1 MTSGWRPF
9 DYDPLTGLK
18 TEFSTPDD
26 GETWGFRYTQDN
38 APVLDA
44 NKEQQAAGFDRRA
57 NMWHAARVPASII
70 MEWRTKHGVDLYNP
84 AHKEGVRRLLN
95 DPDYRYLRTNNFRV

>member
-9 DYDPLTGLK
+9 DYDPMTGMT

-26 GETWGFRYTQDN
+26 GETWGFRYTQDT

-44 NKEQQAAGFDRRA
+44 NKEQQATGFDRRS

-70 MEWRTKHGVDLYNP
+70 MEWREKHGVDLYNP